1 MARLGGKSFDFSDH
15 HTAYAQIGERF
26 AYLVKL
32 EEFNHC
38 HGQFHIRSFRLVNLL
53 LLTGHNRL
61 AASAE
66 CEAFKAQITHT
77 YLIYA
82 ENLIVWLLAPNY

>member
-1 MARLGGKSFDFSDH
+1 MGFCMARLDGKSFDFCDH

-38 HGQFHIRSFRLVNLL
+38 HGQFHIRSFRLVDLL
-53 LLTGHNRL
+53 LLTGHNRR
-61 AASAE
+61 ATGAE

-77 YLIYA
+77 FLIYDK
-82 ENLIVWLLAPNY
+82 NLIV